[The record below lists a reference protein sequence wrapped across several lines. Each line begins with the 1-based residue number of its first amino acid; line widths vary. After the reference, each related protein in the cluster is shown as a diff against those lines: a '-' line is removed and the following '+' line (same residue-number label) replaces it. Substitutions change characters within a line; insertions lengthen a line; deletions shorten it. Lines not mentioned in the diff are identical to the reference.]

1 MINTQQQIL
10 AVGDRHE
17 DAPVADLRDAN
28 LAGASLRRANL
39 AGAILDGANLRES
52 DLQGANLRQARLYS
66 ASLNSA
72 DLRRANLGMSDLR
85 FACLEGANLAHV
97 NLHRANLLGA
107 RLADADVVD
116 ADFAGAI
123 LPDGALFRDDA
134 CLERFTD
141 TQNPA
146 FAATLGAIEATDH
159 EAILAAGREGAA
171 GDHEMSWAQ
180 FVERTYGS
188 LADDPIEWHP
198 PEYAENQDRRE

>member
-1 MINTQQQIL
+1 MNMHRQTVAIE
-10 AVGDRHE
+10 DRLK
-17 DAPVADLRDAN
+17 DVSVADLRDAN
-28 LAGASLRRANL
+28 LTGASLRRSNL
-39 AGAILDGANLRES
+39 VGAVLDGANLRES
-52 DLQGANLRQARLYS
+52 DLQGANLRQARLYG
-66 ASLNSA
+66 ASLNRA

-97 NLHRANLLGA
+97 SLYRANLLGA
-107 RLADADVVD
+107 RLAGADVED

-123 LPDGALFRDDA
+123 LPDGALFQDDA

-146 FAATLGAIEATDH
+146 FAATLEAVKAVDH
-159 EAILAAGREGAA
+159 EEMPATGREGAA
-171 GDHEMSWAQ
+171 GDHEMSWAD

-198 PEYAENQDRRE
+198 PEYAENQDWRE